1 METQRRASS
10 FCLSVTRAHTDLHIW
25 ASNKGEMSPTSSLP
39 SQNQQANENKE
50 KDLLP
55 VSLESL
61 GTCFRF
67 STKSQIAANYPE
79 HCDREREVLPQVRDM
94 QELGRLGSGF
104 PRKDFNK
111 REASRV
117 GLVAQSQI
125 CCDSVNLNGMTSE
138 GRHLNHRC
146 FEDAGMK
153 GLGRHNYRRCHSL
166 RGLQEPKSP
175 SAEICCGGPQWG
187 LLKGAAP
194 QGWALC
200 SLHCSC
206 WLDGSSILSASP
218 ARAVQPLRS
227 QVPAL
232 QLPAPQ

>member
-1 METQRRASS
+1 M
-10 FCLSVTRAHTDLHIW
+10 
-25 ASNKGEMSPTSSLP
+25 
-39 SQNQQANENKE
+39 
-50 KDLLP
+50 
-55 VSLESL
+55 ESL

-67 STKSQIAANYPE
+67 STKSQVAAKYPE
-79 HCDREREVLPQVRDM
+79 HCDREREVQVGDM
-94 QELGRLGSGF
+94 QELGKRGSGF
-104 PRKDFNK
+104 PGKAFNK
-111 REASRV
+111 REGSRV

-125 CCDSVNLNGMTSE
+125 FCDSVNLEGMTSE

-153 GLGRHNYRRCHSL
+153 GLGRYNYRRCHSL

-175 SAEICCGGPQWG
+175 SAEICCGSPQWG

-200 SLHCSC
+200 SLPWTALPSYQHP
-206 WLDGSSILSASP
+206 LHGQ
-218 ARAVQPLRS
+218 VQPLRS

-232 QLPAPQ
+232 QLPALQ